1 MTQGNLV
8 ANDTQERPQQAKDA
22 LRSLAGWGMTE
33 TDASTLGELIEGIM
47 LSGER
52 QPDWEQIAGIP
63 LSDLADPPRN
73 VRAVLEEWASGLTE
87 RERQIFRGRMVTR
100 DRRKTLDEL
109 GRALGIHPSTVWETQ
124 EGVRNKLLDF
134 MKTGKGRPI
143 LRRVEEIRNTL
154 GAAMKADAV
163 GEALDLPETDPTRDL
178 LISLAGPYR
187 CEGEWL
193 VLERLMD
200 TDPTEE
206 LLRTASDAGRL
217 NERMIT
223 YRLDRWGL
231 EPEKHRD
238 WITRD
243 GRVREF
249 KGRLVVWG
257 RNLADLAVMALDDLG
272 APATA
277 VEIQEHLGD
286 GVSPKSL
293 HVALCR
299 DLRLVRTGPRLWGLR
314 SWRLPEYQGMVQEM
328 RQVLQERGE
337 MPVVELFQMMAS
349 AYGAGDETLRAAAAK
364 PDFATAKG
372 TIRLSNE
379 PERSPKRRR
388 RRLTGPGE
396 N

>member
-1 MTQGNLV
+1 MTQANLV
-8 ANDTQERPQQAKDA
+8 ANDTWERPHQAKDA

-33 TDASTLGELIEGIM
+33 TDANTLGELIKGIM

-73 VRAVLEEWASGLTE
+73 VQAVIEEWASRLTE
-87 RERQIFRGRMVTR
+87 REQQVFRGRMVTR
-100 DRRKTLDEL
+100 DHRKTLDKL
-109 GRALGIHPSTVWETQ
+109 GRELGIHPSAAWETQ
-124 EGVRNKLLDF
+124 EGVRNKILDF
-134 MKTGKGRPI
+134 MKTPKGRAI

-154 GAAMKADAV
+154 GAAMKADAA

-178 LISLAGPYR
+178 LLSLAGPYR
-187 CEGEWL
+187 REGEWL

-249 KGRLVVWG
+249 KGRLVLWG

-277 VEIQEHLGD
+277 IEIQEHLGD

-314 SWRLPEYQGMVQEM
+314 SWRLPEYRGMVQEM
-328 RQVLQERGE
+328 RQALQERGE
-337 MPVVELFQMMAS
+337 MPVAELFQMMAS
-349 AYGAGDETLRAAAAK
+349 AFGAGEETLRAAAAK
-364 PDFATAKG
+364 PDFVTAKG
-372 TIRLSNE
+372 TIRLTNE
-379 PERSPKRRR
+379 PERSPKSRR